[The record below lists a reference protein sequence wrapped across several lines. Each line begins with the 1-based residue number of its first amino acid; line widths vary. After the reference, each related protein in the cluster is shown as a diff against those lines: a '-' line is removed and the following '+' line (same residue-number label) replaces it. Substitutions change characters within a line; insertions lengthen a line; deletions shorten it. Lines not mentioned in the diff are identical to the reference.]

1 MSDSSFDA
9 VSLGILWD
17 RLISIGNEI
26 EQTLARTSFS
36 TIARES
42 WDLAS
47 ILFDARGR
55 ILTQGTYS
63 MPTFTGTAPFTVQ
76 HMLARFPLE
85 SLREGDILFTNNSWF
100 GTGHNFDVNV
110 MRPAFRDGKLVGF
123 AFSISHLPDI
133 GGRGFSVQNASMYEE
148 GLQIPV
154 VKLVSQGKLND
165 ELIELIRMNVRVS
178 EQVIGDIMAN
188 VTATEIGCR
197 KLLEFLEE
205 YDLPDLQ
212 DLADAIIDHSRI
224 AMRRAIAET
233 PDGVYSS
240 ETRMEGEGHDA
251 PITLRCRIT
260 VAGERLVVDYSGTD
274 KPVPNALNVPVCYTR
289 AFTAYALKVLLLPEI
304 PNNAGSVEPIEVVT
318 EPGTIL
324 DAQPPCATAS
334 RHLVGHNVPPA
345 IYLAMA
351 GALPHKVQASP
362 AFTNILNIGG
372 VNRDGQDFVTLF
384 FTAGGLGGM
393 QGLDGRSMTPAPSN
407 MRVLPTEILESL
419 TSMTVE
425 YRRLRTDSGGAGEFR
440 GGLGQVY
447 RLRNTTDRPMTVA
460 GLGRRYQFA
469 APGLHGGAAG
479 ALRVYRLNDEEVH
492 PRGRYVLQPGDTIE
506 VFDAG
511 GGGYGDP
518 AKRDPKAVAQ
528 DIRLG
533 AVSAE
538 AARHVYGV
546 RPG

>member
-1 MSDSSFDA
+1 MSTTFDA

-47 ILFDARGR
+47 ILFDAQGR
-55 ILTQGTYS
+55 ILTQGAYS
-63 MPTFTGTAPFTVQ
+63 MPTFTGTAPFTVG
-76 HMLARFPLE
+76 HMLARFPADTLQ
-85 SLREGDILFTNNSWF
+85 EGDILFTNNSWF
-100 GTGHNFDVNV
+100 GTGHAYDVNV
-110 MRPAFRDGKLVGF
+110 MRPAFRNGRLVGY

-133 GGRGFSVQNASMYEE
+133 GGRGFSVQNANMYEE

-154 VKLVSQGKLND
+154 VKLVSQGVLNS
-165 ELIELIRMNVRVS
+165 ELMDLVRMNVRVP
-178 EQVIGDIMAN
+178 EQVVGDIMAN

-197 KLLEFLEE
+197 KLVEFLDE
-205 YDLPDLQ
+205 YDLPDLEG
-212 DLADAIIDHSRI
+212 LSDAIIDHSRA
-224 AMRRAIAET
+224 AMRRAIAAT
-233 PDGVYSS
+233 PDGVYAT
-240 ETRMEGEGHDA
+240 ETRMEGEGTGS
-251 PITLRCRIT
+251 PITIRCRIT
-260 VAGERLVVDYSGTD
+260 VDGDRIVVDYSGTD

-318 EPGTIL
+318 EPNTIL
-324 DAQPPCATAS
+324 DALPPCATAS

-345 IYLAMA
+345 IYVTMA
-351 GALPHKVQASP
+351 GALPTKVQANP

-372 VNRDGQDFVTLF
+372 INRDGQDFVTLF
-384 FTAGGLGGM
+384 FTAGGLGAM

-425 YRRLRTDSGGAGEFR
+425 YRRLRTDSGGAGQYR

-447 RLRNTTDRPMTVA
+447 RLRNTTAGPMTVA
-460 GLGRRYQFA
+460 GLGRRYEFA
-469 APGLHGGAAG
+469 AQGLHGGKDG
-479 ALRVYRLNDEEVH
+479 ALREYRVNGEVVH

-518 AKRDPKAVAQ
+518 ALRDTAALAQ
-528 DIRLG
+528 DVLLG
-533 AVSAE
+533 NVSAAA
-538 AARHVYGV
+538 AARDY
-546 RPG
+546 PG